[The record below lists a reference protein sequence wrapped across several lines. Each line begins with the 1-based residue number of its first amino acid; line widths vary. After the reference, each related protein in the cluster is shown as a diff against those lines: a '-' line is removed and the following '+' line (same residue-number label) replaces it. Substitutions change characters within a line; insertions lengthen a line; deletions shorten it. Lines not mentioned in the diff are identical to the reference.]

1 MKNRRSRLAV
11 PAASAVALVTIAA
24 MLAGPTAAQAGTDAA
39 PRASVSAK
47 KGQPD
52 LSALV
57 NISPVNVSAGARSLG
72 LAAGHIF
79 MQSTKEGTVNV
90 TLSNPDPYVRIVP
103 VTGDP
108 YFISAGELNQYF
120 SALLGPAPTI
130 DVSYGTKDRARS
142 LTLTEGVSAPIY
154 DIANQAMTF
163 QAIGSM
169 DVVSAEKA
177 LISFIATDPTWR
189 QGRTPGSK
197 IIEVRDRKLRDSG
210 EADTNQTFA
219 YDAGTFLS
227 PSNPPTML
235 SATQQIFAGNNCVS
249 YSGTP
254 STGGQII
261 GISNL
266 TVQST
271 SSDVSQS
278 VNAGTSASVK
288 YGGLK
293 TSMSASYTGTK
304 SQDSASLYA
313 VGTVSE
319 AGIATTLKPTLVY
332 DASDVTDL
340 SSAVQLIGACGDMVS
355 TGYTSG
361 ALYQAVLQ
369 METASQSEAQQL
381 KASMSASYS
390 TPGSTTSG
398 SASFAGAVSENSSV
412 QNVQVTEMCVGPSS
426 CQAVPGYAPIDET
439 STTTALDSF
448 SNNYA
453 AMQKGLGSICQSP
466 SQAAN
471 CVVNMQYAP
480 IENIISGSLSNSSTA
495 KALVSQASN
504 GVYWL
509 INNTQT
515 WANEYQSL
523 STAYYNAATYQDSNI
538 AQYTLTSDQLRTQAG
553 SYSTTAAN
561 LLQWAGKTCAGSQM
575 GGTAC
580 LTPMVNCST
589 VVLSSGTNA
598 SACLPSS
605 LSSFADLADPSTLE
619 APQLVAPPTNC
630 NTAVP
635 SHGST
640 DNMQTTLYLGGIQAV
655 SYPVWCV
662 WTNGVV
668 TTYLQLPSA
677 ATSQTDTGTTTFN
690 YVQFDPSTGA
700 IYPLPASYP
709 SNAPSQVKPSC
720 TAAPCAP
727 FGYAMSYSS
736 GSSHNFVATLP
747 ANLAFAST
755 TTLTGAG
762 LWQITTP
769 TTRGVASNKWAVTE
783 PSGGGAQLTDSS
795 VGSAGVVLAVPA
807 SSKYVW
813 TAPTT
818 GQIVQSSQ
826 AASSACATSSSGKTS
841 SNGDASNNSTNQ
853 ALQGVGY
860 INGNTGACEAQL
872 YEYNWKN
879 NGASA
884 WTDKSWF
891 VNSQWGALEPTYICG
906 SRTSLNGQLT
916 YSYDPSNPKS
926 LQVQWYASNY
936 SKDDPYMYVWVGYDN
951 VNQPIK
957 GTNGGWAYVY
967 GDCTNY
973 DHPLQA
979 GVSPL

>member
-1 MKNRRSRLAV
+1 MKNRRSPRGVSL
-11 PAASAVALVTIAA
+11 ASAVALVTITA
-24 MLAGPTAAQAGTDAA
+24 MIAGPTVAQAGTSVAA
-39 PRASVSAK
+39 TAK
-47 KGQPD
+47 STLPGTSK
-52 LSALV
+52 LI
-57 NISPVNVSAGARSLG
+57 NISQVNLGAGARSVG
-72 LAAGHIF
+72 LEAGHIF

-103 VTGDP
+103 VTGNP
-108 YFISAGELNQYF
+108 YYISAGTLNQYF

-130 DVSYGTKDRARS
+130 GVSYGTKDRTRS
-142 LTLTEGVSAPIY
+142 LTLTQGVTAPIY

-169 DVVSAEKA
+169 DVVSSDKA
-177 LISFIATDPTWR
+177 LITFIATDPTWR

-197 IIEVRDRKLRDSG
+197 SIEVRNHKLRDSG
-210 EADTNQTFA
+210 QADTNQTFA
-219 YDAGTFLS
+219 YDAATFLS
-227 PSNPPTML
+227 PTNPPTML
-235 SATQQIFAGNNCVS
+235 SATQQIFSGNNCVT

-254 STGGQII
+254 TTGGQII
-261 GISNL
+261 GVSNL

-278 VNAGTSASVK
+278 VSAGTSASVK

-293 TSMSASYTGTK
+293 TSMSASYTGSK

-332 DASDVTDL
+332 DASVITDL
-340 SSAVQLIGACGDMVS
+340 NSAVQLIGACGDMVS

-390 TPGSTTSG
+390 TPGSSTSG
-398 SASFAGAVSENSSV
+398 SASFAGAVSADSSV

-426 CQAVPGYAPIDET
+426 CQAVAGYAPIDET
-439 STTTALDSF
+439 STTTALNSF

-480 IENIISGSLSNSSTA
+480 IENIISGSLANASTA
-495 KALVSQASN
+495 KSLVSQASN

-523 STAYYNAATYQDSNI
+523 STAYYNAATYQDSNV

-553 SYSTTAAN
+553 SYASTATN

-575 GGTAC
+575 GGTNC
-580 LTPMVNCST
+580 LTPMVNCSS
-589 VVLSSGTNA
+589 VVLTSGTNA
-598 SACLPSS
+598 PACLPSS
-605 LSSFADLADPSTLE
+605 LSTFSGLADPSTLA
-619 APQLVAPPTNC
+619 APTLQQSPSDC
-630 NTAVP
+630 NTAV
-635 SHGST
+635 SDHRSS
-640 DNMQTTLYLGGIQAV
+640 DNQQTTLYLGGIQAV

-662 WTNGVV
+662 WLDNAV

-700 IYPLPASYP
+700 IYPMPASYP
-709 SNAPSQVKPSC
+709 SNAPTQVMPSC
-720 TAAPCAP
+720 TTAPCAP
-727 FGYAMSYSS
+727 FGYAMSYNSS
-736 GSSHNFVATLP
+736 ASHNFVATLP
-747 ANLAFAST
+747 SNLAFAST
-755 TTLTGAG
+755 TTLVGAG
-762 LWQITTP
+762 KWQITTP
-769 TTRGVASNKWAVTE
+769 STRGIPSNKWAVTE

-807 SSKYVW
+807 SSNYKW
-813 TAPTT
+813 TAPTA

-826 AASSACATSSSGKTS
+826 SASSACATSSSGKTS

-853 ALQGVGY
+853 ELQGVGY

-884 WTDKSWF
+884 WTDKSWY

-916 YSYDPSNPKS
+916 YYYDPSNPKS

-951 VNQPIK
+951 VNQPIA
-957 GTNGGWAYVY
+957 GTNGGWSYVK

-973 DHPLQA
+973 DHNLQA